1 MKKFLT
7 LALCLSLANAALS
20 QDLDITLLEN
30 LTTKSFASLDKYMID
45 YYGFKKIRN
54 NKDDLQSTYGKTYKH
69 DLDNTV
75 VITVMSSNDKSNA
88 LDVSLAKN
96 YDVQE
101 IKDQLVSKGY
111 TYTGLE
117 NFEFSEFKKD
127 KSVFLVS
134 EIPNEDGK
142 TQVKVKSE

>member
-1 MKKFLT
+1 MKKLLT
-7 LALCLSLANAALS
+7 LALCLSLSNIALS
-20 QDLDITLLEN
+20 QDLDIVLLEN
-30 LTTKSFASLDKYMID
+30 LTTKSFASSDKYMID
-45 YYGFKKIRN
+45 YYGFEKIRN
-54 NKDDLQSTYGKTYKH
+54 NKDNLQNTYGRTYKH
-69 DLDNTV
+69 DLDNTI
-75 VITVMSSNDKSNA
+75 VITVMSSNDTSNE

-96 YDVQE
+96 YKVQE
-101 IKDQLVSKGY
+101 IKDKLVSQGY

-142 TQVKVKSE
+142 TQVKVISE

>member
-1 MKKFLT
+1 MKKILT
-7 LALCLSLANAALS
+7 LALCLFLANTALS
-20 QDLDITLLEN
+20 QNLDIILLEN

-75 VITVMSSNDKSNA
+75 VITVMSSDDKSNA

-101 IKDQLVSKGY
+101 IKDQLVSQGY

-127 KSVFLVS
+127 KSIFLVS

>member
-1 MKKFLT
+1 MKKILT
-7 LALCLSLANAALS
+7 LALCLFLANTALS
-20 QDLDITLLEN
+20 QNLDIILLEN

-75 VITVMSSNDKSNA
+75 VITVMSSNDTSNE
-88 LDVSLAKN
+88 LDISLAKN
-96 YDVQE
+96 YKVQE
-101 IKDQLVSKGY
+101 IKDKLVSKGY
-111 TYTGLE
+111 TYTGLQ

-134 EIPNEDGK
+134 EIPSEDGK
-142 TQVKVKSE
+142 TQVKVTSE